1 MKDKKSFV
9 QEKYLKNIR
18 CQWNQ
23 QMIEKNSNHEN
34 YLSNSLGNND
44 CLMKYTTSGR
54 RSRYSSIHS
63 GLYWNRLNKYQ
74 LYLLYPE
81 ITYYLLPIETY
92 TFLINNKNQ
101 RDRNADNWST
111 YLKNVSPNITRA
123 GTNDTISERCDECI
137 DFTIITIR
145 NNASISNFGGGFRWK
160 SEYSWCIIEVKMF
173 IRIRY
178 LAANQGLNSYE
189 NVLFFPNY
197 INHVKISQ
205 NVLTFQPK
213 TDSILIVITYSSV

>member
-44 CLMKYTTSGR
+44 CLMKFTTSGR

-81 ITYYLLPIETY
+81 ITYYLLPIKTY

-111 YLKNVSPNITRA
+111 YLKISKYQVFLVIERLKMLMNQIPTEAHTLLSCKMTIMLNLNGHHTVSAKEYLQDGSPKK
-123 GTNDTISERCDECI
+123 TIK
-137 DFTIITIR
+137 
-145 NNASISNFGGGFRWK
+145 WL
-160 SEYSWCIIEVKMF
+160 
-173 IRIRY
+173 Y
-178 LAANQGLNSYE
+178 LIY
-189 NVLFFPNY
+189 F
-197 INHVKISQ
+197 
-205 NVLTFQPK
+205 
-213 TDSILIVITYSSV
+213 